1 MAQKPGT
8 LVTLKCEGC
17 PCSFTYRLTKSPFR
31 KKFCPD
37 CATTRTY
44 ENKRKFDEKR
54 KIEDIDRAKRRRSLK
69 DVPDR
74 EVNPTHLI
82 SAAMKSVM

>member
-1 MAQKPGT
+1 MAQKPGS

-37 CATTRTY
+37 CAAQRTY

-54 KIEDIDRAKRRRSLK
+54 RNDDIDRARRRQKLK
-69 DVPDR
+69 DIPDY
-74 EVNPTHLI
+74 EVNPAHVLR
-82 SAAMKSVM
+82 AALRV

>member
-17 PCSFTYRLTKSPFR
+17 PHSFTYRLTKSPFR

-37 CATTRTY
+37 CAATRTY

-54 KIEDIDRAKRRRSLK
+54 KNDDIDRARRRKALES
-69 DVPDR
+69 VPDR
-74 EVNPTHLI
+74 PVNPVSI
-82 SAAMKSVM
+82 INAAMKW